1 MKRWLRHSRGEEERA
16 SPRQSCFCFISL
28 SLVRAHGESA
38 VPRQARPSPSQSDSH
53 RHKSQFYDTF
63 PFGEHASSHRLCIR
77 FFSTRCER
85 TVCRT
90 NLLWLLS
97 SLQSFAAASI
107 VLGLARVLRF
117 KQTFIYKRCIRCKES
132 NVCKERRERER
143 KKSVMW
149 RASVAVA
156 SAALATVTLKKL
168 PTEILVLPNSLW
180 LNQNNVPSK
189 RKVLKLQMLL
199 CLNRRRTSRR
209 KRERFYDSLSYDST
223 RGVNKI
229 LLLPFFCISIYA

>member
-1 MKRWLRHSRGEEERA
+1 MTTGRPHEAVVKAQPERRRKSIA
-16 SPRQSCFCFISL
+16 KTELLLLHLSLSL
-28 SLVRAHGESA
+28 SLVRAQGESA

-132 NVCKERRERER
+132 NVCKERRERGNER
-143 KKSVMW
+143 RV
-149 RASVAVA
+149 
-156 SAALATVTLKKL
+156 
-168 PTEILVLPNSLW
+168 
-180 LNQNNVPSK
+180 
-189 RKVLKLQMLL
+189 
-199 CLNRRRTSRR
+199 
-209 KRERFYDSLSYDST
+209 
-223 RGVNKI
+223 
-229 LLLPFFCISIYA
+229 